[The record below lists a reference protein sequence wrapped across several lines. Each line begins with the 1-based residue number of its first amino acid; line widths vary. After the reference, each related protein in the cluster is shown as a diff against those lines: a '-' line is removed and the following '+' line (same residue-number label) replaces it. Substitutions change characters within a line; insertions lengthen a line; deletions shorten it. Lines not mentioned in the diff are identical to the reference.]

1 MHCLVSYGLELF
13 KTFDHNVPNM
23 YDVFQ
28 YDFIPNQIIIG
39 KRFSSYVGYNEWI
52 YSKFIYHHKVNACE
66 IAM

>member
-1 MHCLVSYGLELF
+1 MHCLVPYGLELY

-28 YDFIPNQIIIG
+28 YDLIPNQYVTD
-39 KRFSSYVGYNEWI
+39 KRWI